1 MSISEIFQVIRTD
14 ITEGERAPVSV
25 LQKPK
30 ILSIGGCVTEIL
42 AGRMNRLA
50 DVTHLWR
57 VSVPC
62 MMSKKVD
69 GRTYF
74 ESHDNQLSDRINF
87 ELTKQ
92 ALRKLKAGGYAFLLF
107 DPTSDFTNDYYEK
120 DGCIISDMESAMLA
134 PNWKW
139 PDGFIE
145 NGWIKIS
152 PRSHHYLEIYFHYL
166 KELIKLSEEIGVPLV
181 AMKRRACANKVTHD
195 GVVGLGDS
203 DSPEINWWVD
213 LLWAKIDGLLGKLNV
228 LDLNG
233 RFSIT
238 SFDAP
243 YGEAKFHPIEE
254 FYDYA
259 SYKLMGLMRFSDD
272 LISEVTFN
280 VYRERASRRLAIRSE
295 RDGLINERDGLIN
308 ERDGLINE
316 RDGLIH
322 ERNGLTQ
329 ERESLIN
336 ERDGLA
342 QEREGL
348 IHERDGL
355 VREREELVG
364 ERNGLIQARDGL
376 VQEREG
382 LIHERN
388 GLIHERDSLI
398 QARDGLTQ
406 ERDELVH
413 ERDELAQ
420 ERESL
425 IYERDRLVRDREVLI
440 QERNSLIQD
449 RDALRLSFDNL
460 AAEQEFL
467 RTREIEK
474 ANIASECHR
483 QELAVISEAR
493 ETALAENAANLLA
506 LRNLEEGY
514 GDLAR
519 RHEELSAQQS
529 RLFNEL
535 RLEGGPMA
543 LRDVLPLAR
552 AWRPII
558 RVIGRAKRFF
568 RGSIEG
574 QTTDRSGLH
583 GK

>member
-62 MMSKKVD
+62 LMSKKVD

-92 ALRKLKAGGYAFLLF
+92 ARRKLKAGGYAFLLF

-134 PNWKW
+134 PNWRW

-145 NGWIKIS
+145 NGWTRIS
-152 PRSHHYLEIYFHYL
+152 PRSHHYLEIYYHYL
-166 KELIKLSEEIGVPLV
+166 RELINLSEEIGVPLV
-181 AMKRRACANKVTHD
+181 AMKRRACANKITHD

-213 LLWAKIDGLLGKLNV
+213 LLWAKIDGLLGKVNV
-228 LDLNG
+228 LDLNS

-280 VYRERASRRLAIRSE
+280 VYRERASRRLAIHS
-295 RDGLINERDGLIN
+295 
-308 ERDGLINE
+308 E

-322 ERNGLTQ
+322 ERNGLAQ
-329 ERESLIN
+329 ERESLIH

-348 IHERDGL
+348 IHERD
-355 VREREELVG
+355 R
-364 ERNGLIQARDGL
+364 
-376 VQEREG
+376 
-382 LIHERN
+382 
-388 GLIHERDSLI
+388 
-398 QARDGLTQ
+398 
-406 ERDELVH
+406 LVH

-425 IYERDRLVRDREVLI
+425 ICERDRLACEREALI
-440 QERNSLIQD
+440 QERNSLMQD
-449 RDALRLSFDNL
+449 RDSLRLSFDNF
-460 AAEQEFL
+460 AAEQECKQA
-467 RTREIEK
+467 REIERVHI
-474 ANIASECHR
+474 ANECHR
-483 QELAVISEAR
+483 QELAAISEAR
-493 ETALAENAANLLA
+493 ETALAENAASLLA
-506 LRNLEEGY
+506 LRNLQEGY
-514 GDLAR
+514 RDLSH

-558 RVIGRAKRFF
+558 RRIGRVKRFF
-568 RGSIEG
+568 RRSIAG
-574 QTTDRSGLH
+574 QATDRGGLH